1 MHHTLILKTTLK
13 TATFIAASIIGSGVL
28 IAQGSQA
35 PSPNPPATAPRAVP
49 PGQGDAK
56 TGDHSFV
63 TEAAMGGMA
72 EVDLGRLAST
82 QAANDKVKAFGQ
94 RMVTDHGK
102 AGNELKSLAA
112 SKQITLPTAI
122 DAKHQATHD
131 KFAKLSGAEFD
142 RAYVK
147 DMLADHKKDV
157 DAFARESMS
166 GQDSDV
172 KAWAAKTLPTLRE
185 HLRMIEDLDKE
196 LNSTR
201 STR

>member
-1 MHHTLILKTTLK
+1 MHHHTVTLK

-28 IAQGSQA
+28 IGAQGSQA
-35 PSPNPPATAPRAVP
+35 PNATPPAPAPRAVP

-102 AGNELKSLAA
+102 AGDELKSLAA
-112 SKQITLPTAI
+112 AKQITLPTSI
-122 DAKHQATHD
+122 DAKHQAMHD

-157 DAFARESMS
+157 DAFTHESMS
-166 GQDSDV
+166 GNDSDV

>member
-1 MHHTLILKTTLK
+1 MHHHTVTLK

-28 IAQGSQA
+28 IGAQGSQA
-35 PSPNPPATAPRAVP
+35 PSANPPAPAPRAVP

-56 TGDHSFV
+56 TGDQGFV
-63 TEAAMGGMA
+63 TEVAMDGMA
-72 EVDLGRLAST
+72 EVDLGRLASA
-82 QAANDKVKAFGQ
+82 QASNDKVKAFGQ

-102 AGNELKSLAA
+102 AGDELKSLAA
-112 SKQITLPTAI
+112 AKQITLPTSI
-122 DAKHQATHD
+122 DAKHQAMHD

-147 DMLADHKKDV
+147 DMVAGHKKAV
-157 DAFARESMS
+157 DAFTRESMS

-172 KAWAAKTLPTLRE
+172 KGWAAKTLPTLRE